1 METFTFFN
9 LRSSISLS
17 RNATTF
23 YAGTIEPP
31 GHAELKDSIIVLI
44 EKQKFQ
50 LQLSSVIEEQGNV
63 TTQSSTLYHFTH
75 FHFMQTNN
83 EQHTVCK

>member
-9 LRSSISLS
+9 LHSSIRFEFYSLS

-23 YAGTIEPP
+23 HAGTIEPP

-44 EKQKFQ
+44 
-50 LQLSSVIEEQGNV
+50 
-63 TTQSSTLYHFTH
+63 
-75 FHFMQTNN
+75 
-83 EQHTVCK
+83 